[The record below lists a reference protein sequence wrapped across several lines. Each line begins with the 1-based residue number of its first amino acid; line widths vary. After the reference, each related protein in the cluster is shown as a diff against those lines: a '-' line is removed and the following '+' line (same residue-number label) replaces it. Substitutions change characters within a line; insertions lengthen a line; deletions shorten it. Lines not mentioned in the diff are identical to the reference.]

1 VTIDSTVVSL
11 GRSATNVVVGSSTI
25 GLGGVIISG
34 LGGTATQIA
43 SGGRGGSTAS
53 AYAGPLYTGAAGK
66 LGFPGVIAAVVEVM
80 LVIAL
85 CM

>member
-1 VTIDSTVVSL
+1 VTIDGTLVSL

-34 LGGTATQIA
+34 LGGTAT
-43 SGGRGGSTAS
+43 RGGSTAS

-80 LVIAL
+80 LWIAM